1 MKQRLGIAQAII
13 HNPKLL
19 ILDEPTNGLD
29 PSIARQIY
37 ELLSKLKKEEKITI
51 LMVSHDI
58 ERALDYADNVIELTD
73 GEITFDG
80 KTAEYKQGG
89 AN

>member
-1 MKQRLGIAQAII
+1 
-13 HNPKLL
+13 
-19 ILDEPTNGLD
+19 
-29 PSIARQIY
+29 
-37 ELLSKLKKEEKITI
+37 
-51 LMVSHDI
+51 MVSHDI